1 MGLTSLSFFILKVK
15 KMATYT
21 TISRVRGM
29 FGFSTKDIED
39 TPLGEL
45 IVYVDAEVDSITG
58 QSWIEESTYYAK
70 IQEAATIL
78 VGSLVY
84 KRFPDK
90 QELSKQLWE
99 EGETKLH
106 EFGRV
111 PYTKA
116 TSYEA
121 IEEN

>member
-1 MGLTSLSFFILKVK
+1 MVS
-15 KMATYT
+15 YT
-21 TISRVRGM
+21 TVSRVRGL
-29 FGFSTKDIED
+29 FGFSIKDIED

-58 QSWIEESTYYAK
+58 QSWTEESTYYAK

-106 EFGRV
+106 EFGRTS
-111 PYTKA
+111 YTKT